1 MGFNVKDYA
10 LVKDRVVSAHDE
22 FPKCQIRTE
31 LVNVQPIKDTATGET
46 CNEYIIKAIFTP
58 EPLSEPEVYYT
69 GYAAER
75 DNTGFVN
82 KTSAL
87 ENGETSA
94 VGRALAFAGFGVNHS
109 IASREEVENAQAKQK
124 VVNPTIKSLEEMDDL
139 AGECLEKKLMSKEQH
154 IAYMKKRGTG
164 YYDTKVKVG
173 RAVTHFQELLTKEE
187 PKNVK

>member
-10 LVKDRVVSAHDE
+10 LVKDRLVSAHDE

-69 GYAAER
+69 GHAAER
-75 DNTGFVN
+75 DNNGFVN

-87 ENGETSA
+87 ENCETSA
-94 VGRALAFAGFGVNHS
+94 VGRALALAGYGVSHS
-109 IASREEVENAQAKQK
+109 IASREEIENAKAKQK
-124 VVNPTIKSLEEMDDL
+124 VIDKLARQCVEE
-139 AGECLEKKLMSKEQH
+139 GLMSEDAK
-154 IAYMKKRGTG
+154 IAYSKKRTEGF
-164 YYDTKVKVG
+164 YDTKVKVT
-173 RAVTHFQELLTKEE
+173 RAQLHFEELLNNKKESVNE
-187 PKNVK
+187 TGK

>member
-10 LVKDRVVSAHDE
+10 LVKDRLVSAHDE

-94 VGRALAFAGFGVNHS
+94 VGRALAFAGFGVDHS
-109 IASREEVENAQAKQK
+109 IASREEVENAKAKQK

-139 AGECLEKKLMSKEQH
+139 AGECLKKELMSKEQH

-164 YYDTKVKVG
+164 YYDTKVKVT
-173 RAVTHFQELLTKEE
+173 RAVVHFQELLTKKESE
-187 PKNVK
+187 DVK